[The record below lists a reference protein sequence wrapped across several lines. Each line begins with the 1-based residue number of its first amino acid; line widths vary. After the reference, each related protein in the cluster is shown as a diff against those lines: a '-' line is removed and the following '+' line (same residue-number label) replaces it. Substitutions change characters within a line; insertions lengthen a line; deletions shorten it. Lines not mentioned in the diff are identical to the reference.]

1 MSSRIKIAVSCVFC
15 PCVAMKNIKRGTL
28 ILCEKPQCIAMGQ
41 PWTKE
46 WIQTVVSSFNQMN
59 IANQEKYLKL
69 HNRFSDFE
77 ALNDLQ
83 KKAFL
88 DRKAKIGDVFDFD
101 QHTKITEGAG
111 KGKTIELLPRYHAI
125 LI

>member
-1 MSSRIKIAVSCVFC
+1 ME
-15 PCVAMKNIKRGTL
+15 NIKRGTL
-28 ILCEKPQCIAMGQ
+28 ISCEKPQCIAMGQ

-88 DRKAKIGDVFDFD
+88 DRKAKIGDVCF
-101 QHTKITEGAG
+101 E
-111 KGKTIELLPRYHAI
+111 
-125 LI
+125 